1 MSTFG
6 QRLKA
11 LREERELT
19 QEELAK
25 LIGVNRATLANWEV
39 GRTQPDYDRLCRIA
53 SYFKV
58 TSDYLIGRTDQRSAP
73 AEIESIDEAV
83 AIALKLSG
91 VDNPR
96 AETIGEVKDA
106 LEYAKWKHTRREKE

>member
-11 LREERELT
+11 LREERSLT

-25 LIGVNRATLANWEV
+25 LIGVNRATLANWEIS
-39 GRTQPDYDRLCRIA
+39 RAQPDYDSLCRIA

-58 TSDYLIGRTDQRSAP
+58 TADYLIGRTDQRSAP
-73 AEIESIDEAV
+73 GEIGSIDEAV
-83 AIALKLSG
+83 AVALRLSG

-96 AETIGEVKDA
+96 AETIGEIKNA
-106 LEYAKWKHTRREKE
+106 LEYAKWKHTRREKV